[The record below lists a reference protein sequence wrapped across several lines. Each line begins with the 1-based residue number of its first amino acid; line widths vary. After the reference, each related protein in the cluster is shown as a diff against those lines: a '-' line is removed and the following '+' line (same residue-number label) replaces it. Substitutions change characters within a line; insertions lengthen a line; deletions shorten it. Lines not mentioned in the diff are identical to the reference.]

1 LFFAFKFSQESRML
15 QKALVLVFVVT
26 SIAGSIGCSTSSH
39 FVYAALP
46 AANEVAAYR
55 EDPYSGTLTQLSGS
69 PYTVGDGAISVV
81 LHPSGKFLYV
91 ANPGQGENDISLF
104 NIQTNGTLIEVP
116 PRTSVAPASLPEL
129 LVMDPAGAFLY
140 VANAGSNDI
149 SVFSIDSGSG
159 ALTQVTSSPSSPG
172 SPFYIGLTPLT
183 MQITPSG
190 KFLYVSLAGGTAGN
204 NGSIA
209 TFSVNAGKLSRIGPL
224 TSTDGFNPSG
234 LAIDPS
240 GKYLYVANTG
250 SPSIAIFTIGASGVL
265 EDNVPGSPLADIYT
279 DPFSLLL
286 DPKGQYLYV
295 ANQGSNNVAV
305 YSISSTT
312 GLPVAL
318 TTSTSTFA
326 FNAESNPSFLVED
339 PNGNYLFV
347 GNRGGSAGIQAFGVS
362 NGNLNPLFTYGVGNT
377 PSSIAVTQ

>member
-1 LFFAFKFSQESRML
+1 ML

-26 SIAGSIGCSTSSH
+26 SIAGSIGCSTSNH
-39 FVYAALP
+39 YVYAALP

-140 VANAGSNDI
+140 VANAGSNNI
-149 SVFSIDSGSG
+149 SVFSIDSSSG
-159 ALTQVTSSPSSPG
+159 ALAQVTD
-172 SPFYIGLTPLT
+172 SPFPIGLTPLT

-190 KFLYVSLAGGTAGN
+190 KFLYVSLAGGAAQTSNGAIAG
-204 NGSIA
+204 
-209 TFSVNAGKLSRIGPL
+209 FSVNAGKLSRIGPL
-224 TSTDGFNPSG
+224 TSTDGVNPYG

-250 SPSIAIFTIGASGVL
+250 SPSIAIFAIGASGVL
-265 EDNVPGSPLADIYT
+265 EDNVQGSPLADTYS
-279 DPFSLLL
+279 DPFALLL
-286 DPKGQYLYV
+286 DSKGQYLYV

-347 GNRGGSAGIQAFGVS
+347 GNRGGSSGIQAFGVS

-377 PSSIAVTQ
+377 PSSIAVTH